1 MTPNGAGHFMTPSAF
16 LKLVYQGRLI
26 NQIFWRGHVIKIL
39 AGLIL
44 SLFIGSACRW
54 FGDSTAWATKLV
66 GALLIV
72 SITVGYLATDKLIA
86 ARVSSKASS
95 VTRDMCGGPTGDVI
109 SGRPS

>member
-1 MTPNGAGHFMTPSAF
+1 MTPSAF

-54 FGDSTAWATKLV
+54 FDNPLP
-66 GALLIV
+66 
-72 SITVGYLATDKLIA
+72 
-86 ARVSSKASS
+86 
-95 VTRDMCGGPTGDVI
+95 GP
-109 SGRPS
+109 PNL